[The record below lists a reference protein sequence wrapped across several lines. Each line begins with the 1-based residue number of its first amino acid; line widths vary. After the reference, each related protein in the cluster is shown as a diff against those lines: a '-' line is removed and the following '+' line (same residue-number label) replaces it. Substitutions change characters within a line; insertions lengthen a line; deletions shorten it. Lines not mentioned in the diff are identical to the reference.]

1 MSRGWGEAVRG
12 AFRAGVLCGLLVTA
26 CGPDAPRD
34 ARPLVAVSVAPQR
47 FVVRAVAG
55 DLVRVEVMI
64 PRGASPHTYE
74 PTLQQI
80 RALDEAALYVKVGHP
95 NFPFEAIWLDRILAD
110 APGLAVVDASAGLPR
125 RDDDPHLWLVPRH
138 VEHMAVQVEAALEKL
153 LPAERD
159 TLRANLDAFRGRARA
174 LDREIRG
181 LLEDEKGGEFFVFHP
196 AWGYFAEEYGLRQV
210 AVEHEHKEPD
220 PHELAELIEHA
231 RESKVRVIFIQPQ
244 FDRKSAQTLAQ
255 ETGARVEVLD
265 PLAEDWEANLR
276 HAAHALAEG
285 LAP

>member
-1 MSRGWGEAVRG
+1 MKSGIGSAVRG
-12 AFRAGVLCGLLVTA
+12 ALRTGVLCGLLVTA
-26 CGPDAPRD
+26 CGRDAPRD
-34 ARPLVAVSVAPQR
+34 PRPLVAVSIAPQR

-64 PRGASPHTYE
+64 PPGASPHTYE
-74 PTLQQI
+74 PTLRQI
-80 RALDEAALYVKVGHP
+80 RALEEAALYVKVGHP
-95 NFPFEAIWLDRILAD
+95 NFPFEATWLDRILAD
-110 APGLAVVDASAGLPR
+110 VPGLAVVDASAGLPR
-125 RDDDPHLWLVPRH
+125 RDDDPHLWLVPRN

-159 TLRANLDAFRGRARA
+159 TLRANLDAFRGRSQE
-174 LDREIRG
+174 LDHEIQS
-181 LLEDEKGGEFFVFHP
+181 LLEDRKGGEFFVFHP

-231 RESKVRVIFIQPQ
+231 KESKAPVIFVQPQ
-244 FDRKSAQTLAQ
+244 FDRKSAQTVAS

-276 HAAHALAEG
+276 HAAHALGEG
-285 LAP
+285 LSP